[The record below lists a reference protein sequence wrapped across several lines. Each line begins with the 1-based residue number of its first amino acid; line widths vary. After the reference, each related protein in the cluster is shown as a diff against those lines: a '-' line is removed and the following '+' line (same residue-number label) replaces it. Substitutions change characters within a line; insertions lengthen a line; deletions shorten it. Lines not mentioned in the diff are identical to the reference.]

1 MSNNKI
7 TYTEAMAEVEKIVTR
22 LRSGELNVDE
32 LSKEVARA
40 TALIAECRTIL
51 TRTEEDVERL
61 INPTTEDETSNSS
74 NS

>member
-61 INPTTEDETSNSS
+61 INPTTEDETSHSS